1 MSCHSC
7 RACSNSRRND
17 AARDIA
23 LLMDEIRKHGER
35 MRALR
40 FASVRTLATA
50 LCMVAC
56 TSGEIESDP
65 ASQGGATAAGGG
77 ATSNGGGAG
86 SSTGAGSGITT
97 VLNLS
102 GSPQY
107 LRFVRLTNSQ
117 WAQSVRDILK
127 LAAPSDLV
135 RDFQSPVAGSTDFA
149 NNDLVLAVDQRAVS
163 DFQSAAEALAKQ
175 VTASSASLSQIY
187 SGTDAAGFIATV
199 GRRAFRRPL
208 TTEESSSYLSL
219 FNSGASLTG
228 SASAFA
234 KGAGLVI
241 RAVLQSPYFVYRTE
255 LADAG
260 APLSSFEIAA
270 KLSLW
275 LRGTTPGDQLLDTA
289 AVAGKLDSAEAVVA
303 IAKEMLEEP
312 AAVQVMDSFHAE
324 LLHFDRYAQIA
335 KLNVSGYEPSLNAE
349 YLEASTRFFDN
360 IFRQGRGLQDILT
373 STKGFVGPGMA
384 ALYGVAAPA
393 NGFEERELGAQR
405 VGYFSQ
411 IPFLSLYGLNAEAD
425 SIHRG
430 VTINLDVLCAVL
442 GPPAIELPPVP
453 PLVSGQTNRQRI
465 STLTAGCGGP
475 CHNQQINP
483 IGFAFEH
490 FDGIGR
496 YQDTENGKLP
506 IDSSGSFEFVE
517 GKKSFE
523 NAGDLMREMAAGTQA
538 HACYSKKLAS
548 FAMQRDIVAQD
559 RALLDSMAK
568 VSNEKGSVKGVIL
581 ELVRSD
587 AFRTRAVGN
596 P

>member
-1 MSCHSC
+1 
-7 RACSNSRRND
+7 
-17 AARDIA
+17 
-23 LLMDEIRKHGER
+23 MDEIRPGSDGTS
-35 MRALR
+35 ALR
-40 FASVRTLATA
+40 FASVHTWLAA
-50 LCMVAC
+50 VCIVAC
-56 TSGEIESDP
+56 TTGEIDS
-65 ASQGGATAAGGG
+65 GAAAAAGGG
-77 ATSNGGGAG
+77 GSVGGGAATGSVGSG
-86 SSTGAGSGITT
+86 SSVST

-107 LRFVRLTNSQ
+107 LRFVRLTNHQ
-117 WAQSVRDILK
+117 WAQSIRDVLK
-127 LAAPSDLV
+127 IAAPTELEGT
-135 RDFQSPVAGSTDFA
+135 FQSPVAGATDFS
-149 NNDLVLAVDQRAVS
+149 NNELVLAVDQRAVS
-163 DFQSAAEALAKQ
+163 DYQSAAESLAKQ

-187 SGTDAAGFIATV
+187 SGTDAVGFIATL

-208 TTEESSSYLSL
+208 TSEESASYLGL

-228 SASAFA
+228 SATAFA

-255 LADAG
+255 LGDAG

-275 LRGTTPGDQLLDTA
+275 LRGTTPSDQLLDAAAIAGKFDTA
-289 AVAGKLDSAEAVVA
+289 DAVAAAAS
-303 IAKEMLEEP
+303 EMLED
-312 AAVQVMDSFHAE
+312 AAAAKVIDSFHAE

-335 KLNVSGYEPSLNAE
+335 KLDVSGYDPSLNTE
-349 YLEASTRFFDN
+349 YLEASSRFFDK
-360 IFRQGRGLQDILT
+360 IFSQGLGLREILT

-384 ALYGVAAPA
+384 ALYGVQAPA
-393 NGFEERELGAQR
+393 TGYEERELGAQR

-442 GPPAIELPPVP
+442 GPPAAELPAVP
-453 PLVSGQTNRQRI
+453 ALMSGQTNRQRI
-465 STLTAGCGGP
+465 STLTAGCGGA

-496 YQDTENGKLP
+496 YSDTENGKLP

-517 GKKSFE
+517 GTRSFE
-523 NAGDLMREMAAGTQA
+523 NAGDLMRGMAAGTQA
-538 HACYSKKLAS
+538 HTCYSKKLAS
-548 FAMQRDIVAQD
+548 FAMQRDIVTQD
-559 RALLDSMAK
+559 RALLDAMAK
-568 VSNEKGSVKGVIL
+568 VSSENGSVKRVIL
-581 ELVRSD
+581 ELVQND
-587 AFRTRAVGN
+587 AFRVRTVGN